1 MSGIEFM
8 LGLFGLLIG
17 FILIEVLSGLMRT
30 LKARLPSGPG
40 VKAEVHIGWLTPLL
54 GVYTIL
60 NILLSWV
67 TVWGLQRVLPFG
79 YDTLTLGL
87 LLCGFYYFAASS
99 IFPDDPRA
107 WPDVDEWFW
116 LHRRQVLGCILLA
129 NLPWFLSD
137 YLVGEMTFSETVV
150 NLVVISSL
158 VASLLLAMFSRT
170 KWMVTAALAILVAV
184 HLSFIPLDYL
194 HRQGVW

>member
-1 MSGIEFM
+1 M

-30 LKARLPSGPG
+30 LRARLPSGPG
-40 VKAEVHIGWLTPLL
+40 VKADVHIGWLTPLL
-54 GVYTIL
+54 GIYTIL

-67 TVWGLQRVLPFG
+67 TVWGLQGVLPFG
-79 YDTLTLGL
+79 YDTLTIGL
-87 LLCGFYYFAASS
+87 LLFGFYYFAASS
-99 IFPDDPRA
+99 IFPNDPRA

-116 LHRRQVLGCILLA
+116 LHRRQVLGCLLLA
-129 NLPWFLSD
+129 NLPWHLSD
-137 YLVGEMTFSETVV
+137 HLTGTMTRSETIVTVV
-150 NLVVISSL
+150 VQLSL
-158 VASLLLAMFSRT
+158 VTSLLLAMFART
-170 KWMVTAALAILVAV
+170 KWIVTAALVILVAV